1 MPEYSKTGELLPEL
15 ESTSPAIKMSSVD
28 ISLETDAY
36 T

>member
-1 MPEYSKTGELLPEL
+1 MPEHSKAGEALSQH